1 MSYDNTNSGALFK
14 NDRRTNDRQ
23 PNLRGT
29 VNVEGVE
36 YWVSAWTRE
45 VKSGPK
51 AGEKMVSMALQPKEE
66 QTGGGSSS
74 GQGQSTEDQD
84 FDDELPF

>member
-14 NDRRTNDRQ
+14 NDRKSNDRQ

-29 VNVEGVE
+29 VNVEGTE

-45 VKSGPK
+45 IQSGPK
-51 AGEKMVSMALQPKEE
+51 AGEKMISMALQPKEE
-66 QTGGGSSS
+66 QSAPT
-74 GQGQSTEDQD
+74 QSPKPN
-84 FDDELPF
+84 DDYDDVPF